1 MRIGILGAGIA
12 GLTAANTLTK
22 EGHQVVVYEAAPQAG
37 GLAAGF
43 KDERWDWPL
52 EKFYH
57 HIFETDAAILALAK
71 DIGYA
76 DRTFFRSQITA
87 QWWNGRG
94 YNLNGALPVMRFPAL
109 PVVDRVRLGLS
120 VAYLKYGI
128 RDWRPLEQT
137 TAAEWTRRVM
147 GDRVY
152 SVFIEPLLEG
162 KFGPYAHE
170 VNMAWLWAR
179 FKARSFKLGYFVGG
193 FQGFV
198 DQLLAT
204 VRRRGATVELAAP
217 VDALRPVAAGGWE
230 IHATGGEQAFDRVIV
245 TGSPGLLS
253 RLAPQLPDSYLGQ
266 VKSLRSMGAV
276 VMTLA
281 LTRPLTG
288 GLYWVN
294 MPKGEFPFLALV
306 EHTNFIEPERYGG
319 DHLVYL
325 GDYLDPSHE
334 YFRLSQDELL
344 DRFLPSLKKVNPA
357 FDRSWLRASWLHREP
372 YAQPIVTVNHSRH
385 IPPLATPLPGLYWAS
400 MSQVYPWDRGT
411 NFAVEIGERV
421 AREVMTV
428 TSPQSVAVTATRPG

>member
-1 MRIGILGAGIA
+1 MRIGILGAGVA
-12 GLTAANTLTK
+12 GLAAANTLTK
-22 EGHQVVVYEAAPQAG
+22 EGHRVVVYEAAPQAG

-76 DRTFFRSQITA
+76 DRTFFRSQVTA
-87 QWWNGRG
+87 QWWQGRG

-128 RDWRPLEQT
+128 RDWRPLEQA

-147 GDRVY
+147 GERVY
-152 SVFIEPLLEG
+152 SVFIQPLLEG
-162 KFGPYAHE
+162 KFGPYADE

-193 FQGFV
+193 FQGFA
-198 DQLLAT
+198 DHLLDT
-204 VRRRGATVELAAP
+204 VRRRGATVHLAAP
-217 VDALRPVAAGGWE
+217 VDALRPLDTGGWE
-230 IHATGGEQAFDRVIV
+230 IHASGGAEAFDRVIV

-253 RLAPQLPDSYLGQ
+253 RLVPQLPDSYLGQ

-294 MPKGEFPFLALV
+294 MPKDEFPFLALV
-306 EHTNFIEPERYGG
+306 EHTNFIEREHYGG
-319 DHLVYL
+319 DYLVYL

-334 YFRLSQDELL
+334 YFRLGQAELL

-385 IPPLATPLPGLYWAS
+385 IPPLATPLPDLYWAS

-428 TSPQSVAVTATRPG
+428 TSPQGVAVAATRPG